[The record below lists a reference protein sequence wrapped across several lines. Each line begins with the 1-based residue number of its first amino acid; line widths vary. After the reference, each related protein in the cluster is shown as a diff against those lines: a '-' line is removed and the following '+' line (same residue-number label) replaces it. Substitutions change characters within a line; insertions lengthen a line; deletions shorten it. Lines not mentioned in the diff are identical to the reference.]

1 MKRKPVSIWNES
13 SVVFAL
19 CISLANKLVYCF
31 MGNFWI
37 ALEFHICFLLPNWKS
52 ANNLAQLS
60 ERSTIVKVFFLVAE
74 EKLMAD
80 SFLSAVAKDAHHRL
94 AHPPCQLGQT
104 SLPVWMV
111 ELIQV
116 HQVHQVHLQAV
127 VLAKIPAPGGSTPW
141 RKSAPHPRAS
151 NLWHRRRYDDRQVL
165 TKREN
170 GNLLNLL
177 YRAVLLTQKGN
188 RSTSLPSWG
197 MFFCWLY
204 LVRECRQWIPCH
216 PQKGSP
222 ESWWSREECFFL
234 TSPVGPGAKSC

>member
-94 AHPPCQLGQT
+94 AHPSCQLGQT
-104 SLPVWMV
+104 PLPVWIV
-111 ELIQV
+111 ALIQV

-151 NLWHRRRYDDRQVL
+151 NLWHRRRYDDRHIVMMQVL
-165 TKREN
+165 AKREN

-197 MFFCWLY
+197 MFFAGYIWLGNADNEY
-204 LVRECRQWIPCH
+204 PAIPR
-216 PQKGSP
+216 KGVQNLDDP
-222 ESWWSREECFFL
+222 E
-234 TSPVGPGAKSC
+234 KSASS